1 MQQNRRTGFG
11 ALLTR
16 GWRLWSGSLG
26 TSFPAVLLCGV
37 LPALVIAVAG
47 YYCLLV
53 AFRPAFQLLQTILQ
67 SLLTYGFDEWAIGD
81 AVSRVLEDFGLMDH
95 EQMLRQL
102 LGSMGTLVGVAL
114 ISVPLQLASSY
125 VLMPMAQGAVAEA
138 QSRLWHGVR
147 VPFGAA
153 FAAIRRRAGRLMVLN
168 LALLLAEL
176 GLSIVLSVVS
186 ALVALLPVMGPAAVT
201 ALELVA
207 VLLVMGVQ
215 SLVYLV
221 AINEDQWHFNAIGL
235 AVKRFFT
242 DWAYAAAMAVYGA
255 VLVGS
260 LLLTVLA
267 DLLLM
272 TLALFPPVLTVL
284 AMAFLMPLAMSFV
297 TAVYYDQRTRE
308 GYAPACGIE

>member
-1 MQQNRRTGFG
+1 MQKNDRTGFG
-11 ALLTR
+11 ALLGR
-16 GWRLWSGSLG
+16 GFRIWSGSLC

-37 LPALVIAVAG
+37 LPALVIAVAL

-81 AVSRVLEDFGLMDH
+81 AVSRVLQDFSRMDH
-95 EQMLRQL
+95 ELLLRQM

-114 ISVPLQLASSY
+114 ISVPLQLLSSY

-147 VPFGAA
+147 VPLGAA

-168 LALLLAEL
+168 LAFFAASLAF
-176 GLSIVLSVVS
+176 SVAYAVVG
-186 ALVALLPVMGPAAVT
+186 AFVAMLPMVGPAVLT
-201 ALELVA
+201 ALELVT

-215 SLVYLV
+215 SLMVLEAV
-221 AINEDQWHFNAIGL
+221 NEDQWHFKAIWL

-242 DWAYAAAMAVYGA
+242 DWVYAAAMAVYGA

-272 TLALFPPVLTVL
+272 TLAMFPPVLTIL
-284 AMAFLMPLAMSFV
+284 AMAFLTPLAMGLV
-297 TAVYYDQRTRE
+297 TAVYYDQRKRE
-308 GYAPACGIE
+308 GYPPACGIE

>member
-1 MQQNRRTGFG
+1 MQKNERTGFG
-11 ALLTR
+11 ALLGR
-16 GWRLWSGSLG
+16 GFRIWSGSLSA
-26 TSFPAVLLCGV
+26 SFPAVLLCSV
-37 LPALVIAVAG
+37 LPALVIAVAL

-81 AVSRVLEDFGLMDH
+81 AVSRVLEDFSRMDH
-95 EQMLRQL
+95 ELLLRQL
-102 LGSMGTLVGVAL
+102 LGSMGTLAGVLL
-114 ISVPLQLASSY
+114 ISVPLQLVSSF

-153 FAAIRRRAGRLMVLN
+153 FAAIRRRAGKLMVLN
-168 LALLLAEL
+168 LAFFAASLAFSAAYAVVGAFVAML
-176 GLSIVLSVVS
+176 PMVGPGVL
-186 ALVALLPVMGPAAVT
+186 T
-201 ALELVA
+201 ALELVT

-215 SLVYLV
+215 SLMVLV
-221 AINEDQWHFNAIGL
+221 AVNENQWHFKAIGF

-255 VLVGS
+255 LLVVS

-272 TLALFPPVLTVL
+272 TLAMFPPVLTVL
-284 AMAFLMPLAMSFV
+284 AGAFLTPLAMSFV
-297 TAVYYDQRTRE
+297 TAVYYDQRKRE
-308 GYAPACGIE
+308 GYAPACRME

>member
-1 MQQNRRTGFG
+1 MQKNERTGFG
-11 ALLTR
+11 ALLGR
-16 GWRLWSGSLG
+16 GFRIWSGSLSA
-26 TSFPAVLLCGV
+26 SFSAVLLCSV
-37 LPALVIAVAG
+37 LPALVIAVAL

-81 AVSRVLEDFGLMDH
+81 AVSRVLEDFSRMDH
-95 EQMLRQL
+95 ELLLRQL
-102 LGSMGTLVGVAL
+102 LGSMGTLAGVLL
-114 ISVPLQLASSY
+114 ISVPLQLVSSF

-168 LALLLAEL
+168 LAFYVSAVA
-176 GLSIVLSVVS
+176 LSAACSVVG
-186 ALVALLPVMGPAAVT
+186 AFLALLPMVGPAVLA
-201 ALELVA
+201 ALELVI
-207 VLLVMGVQ
+207 VLLLMGVEC
-215 SLVYLV
+215 LMYLAAV
-221 AINEDQWHFNAIGL
+221 NEDQWHFKAIGL

-255 VLVGS
+255 MLLGC
-260 LLLTVLA
+260 LLLTALA

-272 TLALFPPVLTVL
+272 TLAMFPPVLTVL
-284 AMAFLMPLAMSFV
+284 AGAFLTPLAMSFV
-297 TAVYYDQRTRE
+297 TAVYYDQRKRE
-308 GYAPACGIE
+308 GYAPACRME